1 LAKSSRPPTQDDLLA
16 VWLALSLMF
25 ALLVGTAGG
34 FLGWRSGQGPA
45 AAVLTGGYVFGGTLT
60 LAILMIKL
68 LRR

>member
-1 LAKSSRPPTQDDLLA
+1 MAKSPRPLAKDDLLA
-16 VWLALSLMF
+16 VWFALALMV

-60 LAILMIKL
+60 LTILVIKL